1 MKNIAI
7 FASGNGTNA
16 QNIISHFNGG
26 NIASVKMVIC
36 NNPNAYV
43 LQRASA
49 LGVSATVVDKAALTA
64 DNPSGL
70 LALLH
75 DNAIDYIVLAGY
87 LQKIPAA
94 LTTEFSGRIINIHPA
109 LLPKF
114 GGKGMYGMHV
124 HKAVVDAGEKLSG
137 ITIHLVDAVYDNG
150 KILFQAQCPL
160 SPDDTPEDVA
170 VKVQALEQQHY
181 PAIIEKY
188 ILEESSQEAQL

>member
-94 LTTEFSGRIINIHPA
+94 LTTAFSGRIINIHPA

-114 GGKGMYGMHV
+114 GGKGMYGIHV

>member
-94 LTTEFSGRIINIHPA
+94 LTTAFSGRIINIHPA